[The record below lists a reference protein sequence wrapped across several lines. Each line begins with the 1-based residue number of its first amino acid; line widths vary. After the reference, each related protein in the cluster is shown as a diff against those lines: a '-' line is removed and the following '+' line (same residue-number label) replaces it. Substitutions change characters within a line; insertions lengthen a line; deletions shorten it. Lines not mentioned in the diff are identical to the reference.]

1 LNNARDVN
9 VREMNPAFEILDIS
23 GDAGLRLRAGDM
35 RALLEAA
42 ALGLA
47 ELVTDPALVRDDGFE
62 RVSVTADD
70 DGALLVDWLNE
81 LVFLLDAHGFIAARA
96 EVSMTGPHGVK
107 AVVRGEE
114 FDPLR
119 HERRLLVKAATYHGL
134 SVRRTDDGAIVAEV
148 VLDI

>member
-1 LNNARDVN
+1 MIFP
-9 VREMNPAFEILDIS
+9 REMNPTFEILDIS
-23 GDAGLRLRAGDM
+23 GDAGLRLRAADM
-35 RALLEAA
+35 KALLEVA

-47 ELVTDPALVRDDGFE
+47 ELVTDPALLREDRSE

-70 DGALLVDWLNE
+70 DGALLVEWLNE
-81 LVFLLDAHGFIAARA
+81 LVFLLDARGFIAARA
-96 EVSMTGPHGVK
+96 EVAMTGPHGVE
-107 AVVRGEE
+107 AVVRGEA

-134 SVRRTDDGAIVAEV
+134 SVRNTDDGAIMAEV